1 MVKAGRGVV
10 TDSSLTGVML
20 TITSQAQQ
28 VDCFLLQKKSVVA
41 RVGLLSNEVML
52 SSAETLLDDSGMI
65 YILLC

>member
-1 MVKAGRGVV
+1 
-10 TDSSLTGVML
+10 ML